1 MKLSDLQE
9 KAKLKL
15 LKFIHDDT
23 TIHKTFLLEGQ
34 GGSGKTTTISNILT
48 ELIVNN
54 YFFTEDLMVKKKL
67 IILAPTNAARKVLD
81 KKFWEMMEGETEDLF
96 AMKKMI
102 DIITIHK
109 FLNAKEKFDEE
120 GNGHSVYEFEENL
133 KYLEETEGLVI
144 IDEVSMINCEMFDLI
159 KTILGRYRVKIVYMG
174 DRNQLQHIPAEK
186 YIETKKSSI
195 ENLDIMFDLR
205 FPNMSKKKS
214 IPYNLIKEFMFYD
227 KSISPVFFDRNYY
240 HMLKGNERV
249 NNKKVSNLIMKFKNA
264 VVTNKSKHI
273 PRLNK
278 IPKITKSVFM
288 DLIQNN
294 RNYKV
299 LVYTNRR
306 KDELNLTIRNIIYGD
321 RKVLLDKYNF
331 LNNENI
337 IITNTVKVSLGK
349 SYHNGDK
356 VQIVVNKYDST
367 CDLELFGFT
376 RTFAAQDINI
386 DRYRLSQVTKED
398 EWKYDKFITDM
409 KKILIM
415 LFKKE
420 KCCKKRSGTSIGSE
434 YFRLKIKPRTKS
446 FFCNFCNSKKSK
458 CIANSICTECFNS
471 LVKNLIRDYGKSYY
485 YRHSSIFTR
494 LKEVKYKH
502 NIPFVYNYAI
512 TIHKSQGDTFET
524 VIVDFNDISMTSEVT
539 KTWLRLLYVANSRA
553 SDKIYKL

>member
-1 MKLSDLQE
+1 MKLSKLQE
-9 KAKLKL
+9 KTKLKL

-48 ELIVNN
+48 ELIRDD
-54 YFFTEDLMVKKKL
+54 YFFTKNMMLKKKL
-67 IILAPTNAARKVLD
+67 IILTPTNAARKVLD
-81 KKFWEMMEGETEDLF
+81 RKFWESMEDSDDNF
-96 AMKKMI
+96 IIKKMI

-120 GNGHSVYEFEENL
+120 GQSHSVYEYEENL
-133 KYLEETEGLVI
+133 KYLKVTEGLII
-144 IDEVSMINCEMFDLI
+144 IDEVSMINCEMFNLI
-159 KTILGRYRVKIVYMG
+159 KKIKENYRVKIIYMG
-174 DRNQLQHIPAEK
+174 DRNQLQHIPSEK
-186 YIETKKSSI
+186 YIEEKKDST
-195 ENLDIMFDLR
+195 ENLDIIFDDK
-205 FPNMSKKKS
+205 FYNMSKKKS
-214 IPYNLIKEFMFYD
+214 IFYNRIKEFMFYD
-227 KSISPVFFDRNYY
+227 KSISPVFYNRDYY

-249 NNKKVSNLIMKFKNA
+249 NNKKVSNIIMKFKNA
-264 VVTNKSKHI
+264 VVTNKSKYI

-278 IPKITKSVFM
+278 IQRINKTMFM

-306 KDELNLTIRNIIYGD
+306 KDQLNTTIRNIIYGD
-321 RKVLLDKYNF
+321 QKVLLDKYNF

-337 IITNTVKVSLGK
+337 IITNTMKVTLGK

-356 VQIVVNKYDST
+356 VQINVNKYDAS

-376 RTFAAQDINI
+376 RTFNAQDISI
-386 DRYRLSQVTKED
+386 DNNRMFQVTKDD
-398 EWKYDKFITDM
+398 EWKYDKFIKDM

-420 KCCKKRSGTSIGSE
+420 KSCKNRSCFKHGSE
-434 YFRLKIKPRTKS
+434 FYRLKIKPRMKS
-446 FFCNFCNSKKSK
+446 FFCNFCNSKKHK
-458 CIANSICTECFNS
+458 CIANSVCTECFNS
-471 LVKNLIRDYGKSYY
+471 LVKNLTNNYGKSYY
-485 YRHSSIFTR
+485 YRHSSIFSR

-524 VIVDFNDISMTSEVT
+524 VIIDFDDIAMTSEVT

-553 SDKIYKL
+553 SDNIYRL